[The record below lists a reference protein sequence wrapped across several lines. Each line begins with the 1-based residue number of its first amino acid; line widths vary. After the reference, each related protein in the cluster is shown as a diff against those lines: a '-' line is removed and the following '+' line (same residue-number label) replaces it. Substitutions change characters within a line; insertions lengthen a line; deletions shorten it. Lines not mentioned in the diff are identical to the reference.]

1 MARVRVLTHIKRLAN
16 CFGDFLVR
24 VVCDCVR
31 IEALSYCGSPM
42 RRTKSRKRGEERMKS
57 MAGST
62 CTYNSQGLR

>member
-1 MARVRVLTHIKRLAN
+1 MARVRVLTHSKRLDD
-16 CFGDFLVR
+16 CFGDILVR

-42 RRTKSRKRGEERMKS
+42 RRTKSRKRGDDRMKS

-62 CTYNSQGLR
+62 CTYSSQGLR